1 VKVLAVVHGANCPA
15 GSFGDVVEE
24 RGHSLETWDFA
35 AGSPPDDDYGAVL
48 VFGGAMHADQE
59 SEHPWL
65 REEEDFI
72 RQLLNRRVPLLG
84 VCLGAQLVAKAA
96 GAAVYPAT
104 EPEIGWLDV
113 ELNGEAGHDPV
124 FAALPRRFPA
134 FQWHYYAFDLPAG
147 ATELGRSRVC
157 PQAFRLGDAAWS
169 VQFHPE
175 VTREIVASWADET
188 ADDVPPALLADT
200 DAHIDAWVSLG
211 RSLCGAFLDA
221 AERPYV
227 FLRQSAARSMP

>member
-15 GSFGDVVEE
+15 GSFGDVVQE

-35 AGSPPDDDYGAVL
+35 SGAPPDFDYGAVL
-48 VFGGAMHADQE
+48 LFGGAMHADQE

-65 REEEDFI
+65 RDDHAFI
-72 RQLLNRRVPLLG
+72 ERLLDERVPTLG

-96 GAAVYPAT
+96 GASVGPAA
-104 EPEIGWLDV
+104 EPEIGWVDV
-113 ELNGEAGHDPV
+113 ELGGEAARDPV

-134 FQWHYYAFDLPAG
+134 FQWHYYAFDVPAG

-157 PQAFRLGDAAWS
+157 PQAFRLGDSAWC

-175 VTREIVASWADET
+175 VTGEIVASWAAEST
-188 ADDVPPALLADT
+188 DDVPPALLADT
-200 DAHIDAWVSLG
+200 EANIDSWVRFG
-211 RSLCGAFLDA
+211 RSLCSAFLDTVERFEIA
-221 AERPYV
+221 A
-227 FLRQSAARSMP
+227 